1 MDFITIS
8 ISIFS
13 TLIAVIAVWIST
25 KTLNEQRRIS
35 KISSNYALLSQTSSM
50 IVANPKLLELHNIS
64 LDTLKQINVSEQE
77 VVYVLQSII
86 AAETYYEIENPKIV
100 DYKTFSDFRKNIL
113 LNKKVRLI
121 WTSFMREKLVFVS
134 PFVLAVDDFY
144 KNNPTTD

>member
-35 KISSNYALLSQTSSM
+35 KISSNYSLLSQTSSM

-64 LDTLKQINVSEQE
+64 LDIMKQLEVSEQE

-86 AAETYYEIENPKIV
+86 AAETYYEIENPKRV
-100 DYKTFSDFRKNIL
+100 DYKTFSDYRKNIL